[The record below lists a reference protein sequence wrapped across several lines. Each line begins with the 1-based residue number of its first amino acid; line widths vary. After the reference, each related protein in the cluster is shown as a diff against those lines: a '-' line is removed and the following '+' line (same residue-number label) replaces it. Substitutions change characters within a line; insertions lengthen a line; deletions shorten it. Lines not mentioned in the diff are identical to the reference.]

1 MVVGGGIILLDINFE
16 GMSGIAALPHFRAT
30 MPEAKIIMLTINDDR
45 ALITKAIERGAHGYV
60 LKSAGLAEIAKAVR
74 TAAQGKRH
82 LDTEALTIFLEGFAA
97 EALEFDG
104 PPLSPRELD
113 VLRCLADGGSRVAI
127 ARRLG
132 LSVGTVIAHLR
143 AIHQKLGVNK
153 STEAV
158 AKAIRQRL
166 L

>member
-1 MVVGGGIILLDINFE
+1 
-16 GMSGIAALPHFRAT
+16 MSGIAALPHFRTT

-45 ALITKAIERGAHGYV
+45 TLITKAIERGAYGYV
-60 LKSAGLAEIAKAVR
+60 LKSAGLGEIARAVR
-74 TAAQGKRH
+74 AAVQGKRH
-82 LDTEALTIFLEGFAA
+82 LDPDALTIFLEGLTGGAP
-97 EALEFDG
+97 EFDG
-104 PPLSPRELD
+104 IPLSPRELD

-158 AKAIRQRL
+158 AIAIRQRL